1 MRLALNCSY
10 LPPEIPYALG
20 LEPFR
25 PWGAGEDL
33 AGGEAYLPRD
43 YCPYAKA
50 LVGSFSSQNM
60 KESRKNCIGL
70 AAALCCDPMRRAA
83 DVVNFYRLAPR
94 VFPVEV
100 PRLTGSTEIA
110 YFRTQLA
117 SWQAELACALGVEL
131 DQEALRRS
139 IWEYNAWRRLCKR
152 LSFSGSSW
160 LDLLTATSLL
170 PEKPSFP
177 DREIGGAFSDTRPR
191 LLLGSTCLLD
201 AGLVELIESCGARV
215 VGVDS
220 CFGERTWNFE
230 VAEDGD
236 PLTALAAS
244 YLRRPPCPRSQNI
257 PERRAW
263 LQNLLE
269 GRRAEGLIWFIP
281 KFCDHALY
289 EAAWL
294 RQNMAGWPLLVIEGE
309 YGAGRQGQV
318 RTRVEAF
325 IEQLE
330 WFREQAGRKS
340 RDRQGNK
347 RAPVSWPAR
356 KKAVRIFP
364 GRQAADLSSPA
375 LRTALRTGPFYAAAG
390 TLVKWRK
397 PKWACRHER
406 SGVALALELTRQA
419 YQRRRPVIWAS
430 VYVPTELIYGL
441 GGVPFMPEVAAAF
454 GASLK
459 RAPAMLAAAE
469 SAWYLSDLC
478 SFHRCACGMALKGF
492 LPRPDAVLASE
503 SLCDGAKRFLQQ
515 LAERY
520 GAPFYLLEV
529 PYEESEGTYKQLA
542 ARLEGVARNL
552 IDRSKGRLKLD
563 GLPEAIELSNRARAA
578 YLEACRWRRAA
589 PAPWSGSRALN
600 YLAFFFLA
608 FGSPRLVDFYE
619 DLAAD
624 LAERVEAGYAAVPG
638 EKYRLLWLHMRP
650 YYGSELFNFLEGEKK
665 AALAFEEYNYL
676 YWPELDPNRPFLS
689 LARKMLA
696 HPGWGPVERRLASI
710 LEMCRTYRVEG
721 VVHFGQWG
729 CRQTNGGVRVIKDG
743 LAAAD
748 IPFLNLDG
756 DSIDS
761 RNFLA
766 EQARTRLEAFLE
778 LIDFKRGK

>member
-10 LPPEIPYALG
+10 LPPEIPFALG

-25 PWGAGEDL
+25 PWGAREDV
-33 AGGEAYLPRD
+33 ARGEAYLPRD
-43 YCPYAKA
+43 YCPHAKA
-50 LVGSFSSQNM
+50 LVGSFSDQNR
-60 KESRKNCIGL
+60 KENWKNCIGL

-83 DVVNFYRLAPR
+83 DMVNFYSLAPR
-94 VFPVEV
+94 VFLVEL

-110 YFRTQLA
+110 YFRAQLA
-117 SWQAELACALGVEL
+117 SWQMKLAYALGVEP

-139 IWEYNAWRRLCKR
+139 IWEYNAWRRLCKQ
-152 LSFSGSSW
+152 SGFSGSSW
-160 LDLLTATSLL
+160 PNLLTATSLL
-170 PEKPSFP
+170 PEKSLSP
-177 DREIGGAFSDTRPR
+177 DRETADALSDTRPR
-191 LLLGSTCLLD
+191 LIIGGTCLLD
-201 AGLVELIESCGARV
+201 VSLVELVESCGVRV

-220 CFGERTWNFE
+220 CFGERTWGFE
-230 VAEDGD
+230 VAEDVD
-236 PLTALAAS
+236 PLTALAVA
-244 YLRRPPCPRSQNI
+244 YLRRPPCPRRQNI
-257 PERRAW
+257 SERRVW

-269 GRRAEGLIWFIP
+269 ERRAEGLIWFIP

-294 RQNMAGWPLLVIEGE
+294 RQNMTDLPLLVIEGE
-309 YGAGRQGQV
+309 YVTGRQGQV

-330 WFREQAGRKS
+330 WHREQAGGKS
-340 RDRQGNK
+340 RGRQENK
-347 RAPVSWPAR
+347 GTPANWSAQ
-356 KKAVRIFP
+356 KKAARVFP
-364 GRQAADLSSPA
+364 GSLAADLPSSA
-375 LRTALRTGPFYAAAG
+375 LRTALRSGPLYAAAG

-397 PKWACRHER
+397 PKRACRHER
-406 SGVALALELTRQA
+406 SGIALALELTRWA

-430 VYVPTELIYGL
+430 VCVPTELIYGL

-454 GASLK
+454 GASL
-459 RAPAMLAAAE
+459 RCAPAMLAAAE

-478 SFHRCACGMALKGF
+478 SFHRCACGMALKDL

-520 GAPFYLLEV
+520 GSPFCLLEV
-529 PYEESEGTYKQLA
+529 PYEESEGAYKQLA
-542 ARLEGVARNL
+542 SRLEGIALDL
-552 IDRSKGRLKLD
+552 IDRSKGRLKPD
-563 GLPEAIELSNRARAA
+563 GLPEAIALSNRARAA
-578 YLEACRWRRAA
+578 YLEACRWRQAV

-624 LAERVEAGYAAVPG
+624 LAERVESGYAAVPG

-676 YWPELDPNRPFLS
+676 YWPELDPNQPFLS

-696 HPGWGPVERRLASI
+696 HPGWGPVEHRMASI

-743 LAAAD
+743 LAAAG

-756 DSIDS
+756 DGIDS

-778 LIDFKRGK
+778 LIDFKRRK